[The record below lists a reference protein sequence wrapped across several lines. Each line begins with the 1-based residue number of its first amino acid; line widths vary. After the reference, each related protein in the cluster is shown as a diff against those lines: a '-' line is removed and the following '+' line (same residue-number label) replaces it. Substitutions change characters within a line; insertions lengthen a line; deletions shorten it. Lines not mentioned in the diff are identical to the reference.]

1 MSAGANV
8 KVSANSSTYQ
18 QALKAARDSTKELA
32 SQFSLASTQA
42 KLFGSTTDQL
52 KAKQQELTAKIK
64 AQKEI
69 TSLHHTEVERL
80 TKVLSNQKSRQQ
92 ELAAQLQTTKAA
104 YEAEKKATGENSD
117 STQELAKQVQD
128 LESQQKK
135 LDSQI
140 GSTEGK
146 LQKATIA
153 ENNSQKATLELEKAL
168 EDTNKKLKDAA
179 LDKFAKGLDKVT
191 DKLEKAQKTA
201 NVVSGAAVAAG
212 TAAVAAWDEVDNGAD
227 NVVKATGA
235 TGEAAEALEQTY
247 KNVASSFAADF
258 DTIGSTLGAV
268 NTRFGYTDEAAE
280 ACTTKFL
287 KFSEITGTDAVQ
299 AVQLVSRAMGD
310 AGIEADD
317 YGTLLDQLAVAA
329 QASGI
334 SVDTLTSYITKY
346 GAPMRALGFDTA
358 SSIAIF
364 SQWEKCGVNTEIAFS
379 GMKKAISTWS
389 AEGKD
394 ARVEFQKTLD
404 EIAACPDIASATTK
418 AIEVFG
424 TKAGPDLADAIQ
436 GGRFEYSQFLDLIE
450 SSAGTVE
457 TTYNGVADNA
467 QNVQIAMNNLK
478 MAGAELGDTIQESAT
493 PVLEKVTEILRDVTQ
508 WLQNADDDTKQNIVT
523 VGLLVAALAPATAG
537 LTAMVKGVRS
547 GIDAYKLIRSGIS
560 TVAAALTGE
569 TAQKIAATAA
579 TTAHTVAT
587 GAATVAQNGL
597 AAAQGVLNAVMAA
610 NPILLVVTA
619 LAALGVGLALAYN
632 NCEEFRAGVDAA
644 MSKAKEVFANFAQGV
659 GEAITNAKQ
668 HLADLKENCATKMQ
682 EIGQTIS
689 TKWNEV
695 KQKTAETWQNIQQ
708 TVGNK
713 LQSVR
718 TDTQQRLA
726 AIQQAYSSHGG
737 GVRGVVAAYM
747 TAIRQSYQSAYDAI
761 NNMTGGRFGNILDT
775 IRSRMNSARD
785 AVSSAINQIKGF
797 FNFSWSLPHLAMP
810 HPRVSGRFS
819 LNPPSAPSFSI
830 DWYATGGI
838 MKNPTAFG
846 VNGSRLMVGGEAGA
860 EAILPLA
867 PFYAQLEQMLDDKV
881 TAALKAMRVV
891 VYVENKLDGDDLTA
905 KVTPRVSSALA
916 DEAER
921 IR

>member
-364 SQWEKCGVNTEIAFS
+364 SQWENCGVNTEIAFS

>member
-80 TKVLSNQKSRQQ
+80 TKVLSDQKGRQQ

-135 LDSQI
+135 LDGQI

-146 LQKATIA
+146 LQKATTA
-153 ENNSQKATLELEKAL
+153 ENNSKKATLELEKAL
-168 EDTNKKLKDAA
+168 ENTNKKLKDAA

-191 DKLEKAQKTA
+191 NKLEKAQKAA

-227 NVVKATGA
+227 NVIKATGA
-235 TGEAAEALEQTY
+235 AGEAAEALEQTY

-258 DTIGSTLGAV
+258 DTIGSALGEV

-450 SSAGTVE
+450 NSAGTVE

-689 TKWNEV
+689 TKWNEA
-695 KQKTAETWQNIQQ
+695 KQKTAETWQSVKQAMA
-708 TVGNK
+708 TA
-713 LQSVR
+713 LQNMQSN
-718 TDTQQRLA
+718 TQQRLA

-785 AVSSAINQIKGF
+785 AVSNAINQIKGF
-797 FNFSWSLPHLAMP
+797 FNFSWSLPRLTMP

-819 LNPPSAPSFSI
+819 LNPPSVPSFSI

>member
-52 KAKQQELTAKIK
+52 KAKQQELAAKIK

-80 TKVLSNQKSRQQ
+80 TKVLSDQKSRQQ

-135 LDSQI
+135 LDGQI
-140 GSTEGK
+140 SSTEGK

-179 LDKFAKGLDKVT
+179 LDEFAKGLDKVT
-191 DKLEKAQKTA
+191 DKLEKVQKAA

-227 NVVKATGA
+227 NVIKATGA

-258 DTIGSTLGAV
+258 DTIGSTLGEV

-389 AEGKD
+389 AAGKD

-478 MAGAELGDTIQESAT
+478 LAGAELGDTIQESAT

-547 GIDAYKLIRSGIS
+547 GIDAYKLIRDGI
-560 TVAAALTGE
+560 
-569 TAQKIAATAA
+569 
-579 TTAHTVAT
+579 

-597 AAAQGVLNAVMAA
+597 AAAQGALNAVMAA
-610 NPILLVVTA
+610 NPILLVVAA
-619 LAALGVGLALAYN
+619 LAALGVGLVLAYN

-644 MSKAKEVFANFAQGV
+644 IGKAKEVFSNFAQGV
-659 GEAITNAKQ
+659 GDAITTAKQ
-668 HLADLKENCATKMQ
+668 HLADLKENCTTKMQ

-689 TKWNEV
+689 TKWNEA
-695 KQKTAETWQNIQQ
+695 KQKTTETWQNIQQ

-718 TDTQQRLA
+718 TDTQQKLESVKQTMATALQNMQSNTQQRLA

-747 TAIRQSYQSAYDAI
+747 TAIRQNYQSAYDAI
-761 NNMTGGRFGNILDT
+761 NSMTGGRFGNILDT

-810 HPRVSGRFS
+810 HPRVSGSFS
-819 LNPPSAPSFSI
+819 LNPPSVPSFSI

>member
-80 TKVLSNQKSRQQ
+80 TKVLSDQKGRQQ

-117 STQELAKQVQD
+117 STQELAKQVKD

-135 LDSQI
+135 LDGQI

-179 LDKFAKGLDKVT
+179 LDEFAKGLDKVT
-191 DKLEKAQKTA
+191 DKLEKAQKAA

-227 NVVKATGA
+227 NVIKATGA

-258 DTIGSTLGAV
+258 DTIGSTLGEV

-478 MAGAELGDTIQESAT
+478 LAGAELGDTIQESAT

-547 GIDAYKLIRSGIS
+547 GIDAYKLIRDGI
-560 TVAAALTGE
+560 
-569 TAQKIAATAA
+569 
-579 TTAHTVAT
+579 

-597 AAAQGVLNAVMAA
+597 AAAQGALNAVMAA
-610 NPILLVVTA
+610 NPILLVVAA
-619 LAALGVGLALAYN
+619 LAALGVGLVLAYN

-644 MSKAKEVFANFAQGV
+644 IGKAKEVFSNFAQGA
-659 GEAITNAKQ
+659 GDAITAVKQ

-689 TKWNEV
+689 TKWNEA
-695 KQKTAETWQNIQQ
+695 KQKTTETWQNIQQ

-718 TDTQQRLA
+718 AETQQKLESVKQTMATALQNMQSNTQQRLA

-747 TAIRQSYQSAYDAI
+747 TAIRQNYQSAYDAI
-761 NNMTGGRFGNILDT
+761 NSMTGGRFGNILDT

-810 HPRVSGRFS
+810 HPRVSGSFS
-819 LNPPSAPSFSI
+819 LNPPSVPSFSI

>member
-80 TKVLSNQKSRQQ
+80 TKVLSDQKGRQQ

-135 LDSQI
+135 LDGQI

-146 LQKATIA
+146 LQKATTA
-153 ENNSQKATLELEKAL
+153 ENNSKKATLELEKAL
-168 EDTNKKLKDAA
+168 ENTNKKLKDAA

-191 DKLEKAQKTA
+191 DKLEKAQKAA

-227 NVVKATGA
+227 SVIKATGA

-689 TKWNEV
+689 TKWNEA
-695 KQKTAETWQNIQQ
+695 KQKTAETWQSVKQAMA
-708 TVGNK
+708 TA
-713 LQSVR
+713 LQNMQSN
-718 TDTQQRLA
+718 TQQRLA

>member
-80 TKVLSNQKSRQQ
+80 TKVLSNQKGRQQ

-168 EDTNKKLKDAA
+168 ENTNKKLKDAA

-191 DKLEKAQKTA
+191 DKLEKAQKAA

-227 NVVKATGA
+227 SVIKATGA

-280 ACTTKFL
+280 TCTTKFL

-450 SSAGTVE
+450 NSAGTVE

-547 GIDAYKLIRSGIS
+547 GIDAYKLIRNGIS

-689 TKWNEV
+689 TKWNEA

-785 AVSSAINQIKGF
+785 TVSSAINQIKGF